1 MYEISDEKIEGIV
14 EFVKY
19 QNSDNEFA
27 IIELMTK
34 DTLITVKGN
43 VYGLNEGEN
52 IEVYGNFINHNV
64 YGIQFNA
71 TSYIKKIPKTK
82 DEMYNYLISSKMKG
96 IGENTIKKIIKYFDE
111 EIIDIIENKNIERL
125 TQIKGINEEKAISII
140 NNYHN
145 TFYINDLVHFLTEN
159 KINSSIALKL
169 YKVHGENVIQKIK
182 KNPYILCNEEIGIDF
197 LDIDNIKENF
207 SIENEDSKRIKSAIL
222 YLLKHNTNNGHT
234 CVPENKLIISLSD
247 FLNVSEDIILY
258 CINNLI
264 EENEIYK
271 DNIENKDFLFLKE
284 MYNNERYIAS
294 KLASLVLNDK
304 YKEKIHVDKLLENI
318 ENKNHLKYNKEQ
330 KDFISSVFENN
341 IIILTGGPGT
351 GKTTTINALIEI
363 LELNNF
369 DIALCA
375 PTGRAAQ
382 RLETVTKRNAKTI
395 HRLLEVEFIDNKN
408 IKFIK
413 NEKNKLKYDIIII
426 DEISMVDVN
435 LFYHLLKALKNECK
449 LILVGDHNQL
459 PSIGAGDILK
469 NIIESKLIKIIEL
482 KKIFRQ
488 AKESLIITNSH
499 KIISGEMPTLNIKDS
514 DFFFIEENN
523 KNNVLETTK
532 ELYINR
538 LYKAYDFCKKSD
550 IQILTPSRKGEIG
563 TNNINNYIQE
573 SINPKS
579 KSKIEVYFNGLVY
592 RENDKVMQI
601 KNNYDIEYEKDG
613 QVLKGIYNG
622 DIGIIQKINLIN
634 NTIEI
639 NFDGKIVQYTKDML
653 FQIELAYAITV
664 HKSQGSEF
672 DAVILLIFDNNI
684 HLNYRNLLY
693 TAITRAKKL
702 LIIIG
707 KEKIIRYMIN
717 NNKKVLHYTG
727 LKKFLKDELE

>member
-19 QNSDNEFA
+19 QNCENEFA

-82 DEMYNYLISSKMKG
+82 DEIYQFLISSKIKG
-96 IGENTIKKIIKYFDE
+96 VGENTISKIIKHFNE
-111 EIIDIIENKNIERL
+111 EIIEIIENKDIERL
-125 TQIKGINEEKAISII
+125 TQIKGINEEKAFSII

-145 TFYINDLVHFLTEN
+145 TFYINDLVSFLIEN

-169 YKVHGENVIQKIK
+169 YKLYGNNVIQKIK
-182 KNPYILCNEEIGIDF
+182 ENPYILCNEEIGVDF
-197 LDIDNIKENF
+197 LDIDSIKENF
-207 SIENEDSKRIKSAIL
+207 SIEDEDSKRIESAIL

-234 CVPENKLIISLSD
+234 CVPENKLISSLSD
-247 FLNVSEDIILY
+247 FLNINEDSIIF

-271 DNIENKDFLFLKE
+271 DDIDNKDFLFLKE

-294 KLASLVLNDK
+294 KLSSLVLN
-304 YKEKIHVDKLLENI
+304 YTYEKNFNIDELLKNI
-318 ENKNHLKYNKEQ
+318 ENKNKLKYNKEQ
-330 KDFISSVFENN
+330 KNFIRSVFENN
-341 IIILTGGPGT
+341 VIILTGGPGT

-408 IKFIK
+408 IRFIK
-413 NEKNKLKYDIIII
+413 NEKNKLKHDIIII

-435 LFYHLLKALKNECK
+435 LFYNLLKALKNECK

-488 AKESLIITNSH
+488 AKESLIVTNSH
-499 KIISGEMPTLNIKDS
+499 KIISGEMPELNIKNS
-514 DFFFIEENN
+514 DFFFIEKDN
-523 KNNVLETTK
+523 KIDILEIVK
-532 ELYINR
+532 ELYTER
-538 LYKAYDFCKKSD
+538 LYKKYNFSPMSD

-563 TNNINNYIQE
+563 TNNINNYIRE
-573 SINPKS
+573 NINPKS
-579 KSKIEVYFNGLVY
+579 KSKIEIYFNGLIY

-613 QVLKGIYNG
+613 QILKGIYNG
-622 DIGIIQKINLIN
+622 EIGIIQKINLIN

-639 NFDGKIVQYTKDML
+639 NFDGKVVQYTKEML

-702 LIIIG
+702 LVIIG
-707 KEKIIRYMIN
+707 KEKIMRYMVN
-717 NNKKVLHYTG
+717 NNKKILHYTG